1 MTASA
6 QLDGDAVRRVP
17 CASCRQAIIE
27 GARKCK
33 HCKTWQ
39 PERARAPRAAIL
51 VAVAVTS
58 AFSVILTSQKSPV
71 GEAPPLTPL
80 AGEAPAGEPSPA
92 AAGPEAEPG
101 KPATVPVSDPSR
113 KWQTREIKMGDAHPL
128 DLVFS
133 KDGTGLYVSAD
144 DATVREYTV
153 ASGEAVHKASVPA
166 KGDKIVLLFG
176 RYIAVVRPDPR
187 VARVPVMDV
196 TQWDRDPVLLEVGP
210 GPGDVLEM
218 PDGTVV
224 VSTTSAHRVSRF
236 SLPSGKLVADI
247 RLPQATG
254 QAFLVRSGGRP
265 MLGALG
271 GLTHAGRAA
280 GAWLDLFDPAEAP
293 FGATRRSIAVGRDP
307 RVGAVTSDGGRI
319 FFPDF
324 ASNTALLIDVR
335 NQTGIR
341 QADVGQGPI
350 ASFVLAGDRYGVTL
364 NASAGSASV
373 VDFSG
378 DPAKLGTTTLSL
390 AGEPRDGALSP
401 DRSTLFIALGG
412 GDAAP
417 RGQGVAVIGGDPPRV
432 VATLPTGQGAISV
445 AVAPDGS
452 RAAVANYF
460 SKSITILE

>member
-1 MTASA
+1 MTASVSA
-6 QLDGDAVRRVP
+6 TNDGLKRVP
-17 CASCRQAIIE
+17 CASCRQPIIE

-33 HCKTWQ
+33 HCKAWQ

-80 AGEAPAGEPSPA
+80 GGEAQTEPSPA
-92 AAGPEAEPG
+92 AAGPEP
-101 KPATVPVSDPSR
+101 PPPQPSSVPVSTPNRS
-113 KWQTREIKMGDAHPL
+113 WTTREIKIGDAHPL

-133 KDGTGLYVSAD
+133 RDGKSLYVSAD

-153 ASGEAVHKASVPA
+153 SSGEAVHKASVAA

-176 RYIAVVRPDPR
+176 RYLAVVRPDAR

-210 GPGDVLEM
+210 GPGEVVEM

-224 VSTTSAHRVSRF
+224 VSTTAAHRVARF

-265 MLGALG
+265 MLAALG

-293 FGATRRSIAVGRDP
+293 FGATRRSVAVGRDP
-307 RVGAVTSDGGRI
+307 RAGAVSSDGGRI
-319 FFPDF
+319 FFPDY

-335 NQTGIR
+335 NQTDIR
-341 QADVGQGPI
+341 QADVGQGPV

-364 NASAGSASV
+364 NATAGSATV
-373 VDFSG
+373 VEFTAA
-378 DPAKLGTTTLSL
+378 PEKLRTTTLAL

-401 DRSTLFIALGG
+401 DRSTLFVALGG
-412 GDAAP
+412 SDAAP
-417 RGQGVAVIGGDPPRV
+417 RAQGVAVIGGDPPAL

-445 AVAPDGS
+445 TVAPDGS

-460 SKSITILE
+460 SKTITILE